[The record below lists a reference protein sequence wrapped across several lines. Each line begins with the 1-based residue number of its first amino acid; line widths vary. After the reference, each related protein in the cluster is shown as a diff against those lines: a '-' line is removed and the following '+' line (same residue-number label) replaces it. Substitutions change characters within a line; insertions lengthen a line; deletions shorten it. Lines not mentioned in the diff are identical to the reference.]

1 MRVLSR
7 FWRRSHEN
15 FAGQFITASR
25 RIRARVVW
33 SIHWREAGA
42 GGRWPDLSCGRTL
55 KTRDWKT
62 QNQISRVENARPP
75 YVEREMDKSK
85 VERNIVW
92 YVYYIIIIMLHFA
105 THAHDVPAFFS
116 PAFST
121 PGNLVPCF
129 PVLTFPVPRFQ
140 SPPLSYRSLLS
151 RHTSRMMAVG
161 GLRTASDCW
170 STDWFDLQRRINLFR
185 RNVPASLI
193 NTSVFR
199 HWFACVHALLS

>member
-75 YVEREMDKSK
+75 SVEREMDKSK

-105 THAHDVPAFFS
+105 THAHDVPSFFS

-140 SPPLSYRSLLS
+140 SPPWVTVVYYLAIRQGWWQS
-151 RHTSRMMAVG
+151 AVWEPPP
-161 GLRTASDCW
+161 TADRQIDSIFNDVL
-170 STDWFDLQRRINLFR
+170 TFFGVMFPHL
-185 RNVPASLI
+185 
-193 NTSVFR
+193 
-199 HWFACVHALLS
+199 